1 MENSAPLAGKRLLV
15 VEDDFLIA
23 RDLSNTV
30 AEAHGKVVSVVSEPA
45 SVVDTAER
53 EQVDCVLL
61 NLNLNGSMDT
71 RTALRL
77 TEQGVPLVLV
87 TGYSKD
93 ALPADLRDLPFVS
106 KPVERS
112 NLINKITRTLL

>member
-1 MENSAPLAGKRLLV
+1 METGMPLAGKRLLV

-23 RDLSNTV
+23 RDLSDTV
-30 AEAHGKVVSVVSEPA
+30 AEAHAEVVSVVTEPA

-71 RTALRL
+71 GTAARL

-93 ALPADLRDLPFVS
+93 ALPAALRDLPLVS

-112 NLINKITRTLL
+112 KLIDKIIRTLR

>member
-1 MENSAPLAGKRLLV
+1 METGMPLAGKRLLV

-23 RDLSNTV
+23 RDLSDTV
-30 AEAHGKVVSVVSEPA
+30 AEAYGEVVSVVTEPA

-71 RTALRL
+71 GTAARL

-93 ALPADLRDLPFVS
+93 ALPAALRDLPLVS

-112 NLINKITRTLL
+112 KLIDKIIRTLR

>member
-1 MENSAPLAGKRLLV
+1 MESSAPLAGKRLLV

-30 AEAHGKVVSVVSEPA
+30 AEAHGEVVSVVSEPA
-45 SVVDTAER
+45 LVVDTAER

-71 RTALRL
+71 GTAARL

-93 ALPADLRDLPFVS
+93 ALPADLRDLPLVS

-112 NLINKITRTLL
+112 KLIDKIIRTSL